1 MGRDFVGPSLLRQ
14 MRGRAGRQGKAPV
27 GETYLCC
34 REDDL
39 EQVVQLM
46 NTDLPEISSCMST
59 ENRRI
64 QRALLEVI
72 SVRLATS
79 YESICEHFSKSL
91 MFHTHGMD
99 YVEKCIDE
107 SLSEIESM
115 GFLTRDSLGN
125 FEATNL
131 GRAVVASA
139 IDPDDGIFIHKEL
152 SRALRGFVLDSDLHM
167 LYTFTPVHE
176 FGVGIDWRIFA
187 NQVEHLDE
195 SGLRVLAFLGIKP
208 TAVMRLA
215 QGAVLKERTQEEKD
229 LARVYRRFY
238 MALQLRDLC
247 NEYPI
252 HVVARRYEVPR
263 GIVQNLSQTC
273 QGFAAGMV
281 KFCEQM
287 GWGVFAAALNH
298 FSDRLMAGAR
308 TDLLELSKVTF
319 IKSRTA

>member
-34 REDDL
+34 RENDL

-46 NTDLPEISSCMST
+46 NADLPEVSSCMST
-59 ENRRI
+59 ENRRV

-72 SVRLATS
+72 SIRLATS
-79 YESICEHFSKSL
+79 YESLCEHFSKSL

-99 YVEKCIDE
+99 HVERCLDT
-107 SLSEIESM
+107 SLTEIEEM
-115 GFLTRDSLGN
+115 GFVTRDSLGN
-125 FEATNL
+125 FEATRL
-131 GRAVVASA
+131 GNAVVASA

-152 SRALRGFVLDSDLHM
+152 GRALKGFVMDSDLHM
-167 LYTFTPVHE
+167 LYTFTPVHD
-176 FGVGIDWRIFA
+176 FGITVDWRVFR
-187 NQVEHLDE
+187 NQVEQLDD
-195 SGLRVLAFLGIKP
+195 SGLRVLAFLDIKP

-215 QGAVLKERTQEEKD
+215 QGAILKEKTQEEKD

-238 MALQLRDLC
+238 LALQLRDLC
-247 NEYPI
+247 NEVPV
-252 HVVARRYEVPR
+252 HVVAHKYDVPR
-263 GIVQNLSQTC
+263 GTVQNLSQTC
-273 QGFAAGMV
+273 QGFAAGMI

-298 FSDRLMAGAR
+298 FSDRLVAGAR